1 VASSWTARALFT
13 HANRLGLLVEQA
25 VTAGDTGTL
34 AGASMLA
41 LPILVRSEQQA
52 YDLATEEHRMPLI
65 LDGRSVAAALRDELR
80 ADVARLETERGI
92 RPRLDVVQ
100 VEGDAA
106 SAWYVGAIGRA
117 CKAVGISME
126 LALLPP
132 DAGQGTAIDVVRRL
146 NEQPQTHG
154 IIVQAPL
161 PAPIDTAAVM
171 AALDPD
177 KDVDGQ
183 HPLNLGRLAQG
194 LPALVPNTPA
204 GGMELLRRYGI
215 ELAGKHAVVV
225 GRSNVVGKPMALLLL
240 AANATVTVA
249 HSRTPALGAVIG
261 AADIVAVGVGRPRM
275 VTGAMLKPGAVVVDF
290 GINEVDGGVVG
301 DVDYASAAAV
311 AGAITP
317 VPGGT
322 GPVTNM
328 MLLRNVVQAAEGA

>member
-1 VASSWTARALFT
+1 
-13 HANRLGLLVEQA
+13 
-25 VTAGDTGTL
+25 
-34 AGASMLA
+34 
-41 LPILVRSEQQA
+41 
-52 YDLATEEHRMPLI
+52 MPLI

-80 ADVARLETERGI
+80 AEVARLESERGI

-117 CKAVGISME
+117 CKQVGISMQ
-126 LALLPP
+126 LALLAA
-132 DAGQGTAIDVVRRL
+132 DAGQAEAIDTLRRL
-146 NEQPQTHG
+146 NAQPETHG
-154 IIVQAPL
+154 IIVQTPL
-161 PAPIDTAAVM
+161 PAAIDTAAVM
-171 AALDPD
+171 GALDPA

-194 LPALVPNTPA
+194 LPAPIPNTPA
-204 GGMELLRRYGI
+204 GGMELLRRYGV
-215 ELAGKHAVVV
+215 ELSGKRAVVV

-240 AANATVTVA
+240 AANATVTIA
-249 HSRTPALGAVIG
+249 HSRTANLAAVIG
-261 AADIVAVGVGRPRM
+261 EADIVAVAVGRPRM

-301 DVDYASAAAV
+301 DVDYESAAAV

-328 MLLRNVVQAAEGA
+328 MLLKNVVQAAKG